1 VVKKEKDTKWLLTKE
16 KNAYAKIGIRRNNLL

>member
-16 KNAYAKIGIRRNNLL
+16 KNAYVKIGIRRNNLL